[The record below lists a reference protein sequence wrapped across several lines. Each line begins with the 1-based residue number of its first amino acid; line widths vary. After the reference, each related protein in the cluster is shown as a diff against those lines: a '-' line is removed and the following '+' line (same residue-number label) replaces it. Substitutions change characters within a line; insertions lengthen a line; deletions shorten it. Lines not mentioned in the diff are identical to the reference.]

1 MIYVEI
7 GSSLASY
14 DGLSEQDII
23 KMLQN
28 QNLTFKII
36 DEQTYQQKF
45 NALPQSNA

>member
-14 DGLSEQDII
+14 DGLSEQDVI
-23 KMLQN
+23 KMLEDQN
-28 QNLTFKII
+28 ITFNII

-45 NALPQSNA
+45 NALPQFNA